1 MKFPSGAA
9 ALQNFSATLT
19 CLGMA
24 SLNPPIVDDL
34 SQRAIPRYAVIV
46 GSFGG
51 GREVLLARRSGMHL
65 DVSGLIAWE

>member
-1 MKFPSGAA
+1 
-9 ALQNFSATLT
+9 
-19 CLGMA
+19 MA